1 MTIRPGSVA
10 VKLPASGAGPGRAWL
25 GGAGAAA
32 LAFAVYLLLVC
43 LADLPVPPLD
53 GHHLLGCACSDPA
66 QQTWFLTW
74 TSFALTHGL
83 NPMLT
88 AYINVPAGANL
99 AINTSMPLLGVLGM
113 PVMLVAGPVATFNLL
128 LRLGLATSA
137 TVMFIVLRRYTHR
150 WPAAFGGGLLFE
162 FSAYMVGQAQRHL
175 FLVFVPLAPLFIP
188 LLDDWLVGL
197 RRTPVRSGLLVGL
210 VAGLEYLISPEIVLT
225 SALFAVTGL
234 AYLALRYREQAWQR
248 LGILVR
254 GLAAATPVFLV
265 ITGYAVWLLLAGP
278 GRPVGPLHSLAD
290 LSRYHGDL
298 LAPFVPTRN
307 QAFAP
312 GTLADVGNALVGGR
326 NVENGFYLGIPLV
339 ALLCYLTFRCR
350 RVPVVAVFAV
360 VGAVAF
366 VLSLGP
372 ELTFDGKVIFP
383 VMPFAL
389 FEHLPI
395 LQNVEAARLS
405 LFVQLAAAIIFGVG
419 LDRILAYGWR
429 AGPAQPAAGSVPPPP
444 AASGPASLRSRL
456 GTNRR
461 FRWHVGAVAR
471 ATRRSRRRF
480 VRLRAL
486 TEPATPPGGR
496 AGLMRPVAV
505 AAVALVALAPV
516 VPTLSLRSGQVAT
529 PPFFTSRMVRMIP
542 PGSVALTFPYE
553 LAPPDQPI
561 WWQVAASMRFRIIG
575 GYAFVPG
582 PGGRSTWRPVPS
594 GPPVLRQVL
603 LASTVAHPG
612 PPPAN
617 PQAVAAIRQLC
628 ARYRV
633 GVVLVDPAWR
643 YGHAVAGLIS
653 RALRSPP
660 VRMGR
665 MDVWLQVQTDLRAN
679 HHR

>member
-1 MTIRPGSVA
+1 MIRPGSVA
-10 VKLPASGAGPGRAWL
+10 VKPPSSRAGPGRPWL
-25 GGAGAAA
+25 GRVGAAA

-43 LADLPVPPLD
+43 LADLPVLPLD

-83 NPMLT
+83 NPLFT

-113 PVMLVAGPVATFNLL
+113 PVMLVAGPLATFNLL

-137 TVMFIVLRRYTHR
+137 TVMFIVLRRYTRR
-150 WPAAFGGGLLFE
+150 WPAAFGGGLLFG

-175 FLVFVPLAPLFIP
+175 FLVFLPLVPLFIP

-225 SALFAVTGL
+225 SALLAATGL
-234 AYLALRYREQAWQR
+234 AYLALRYRAQARQR
-248 LGILVR
+248 LGILAR
-254 GLAAATPVFLV
+254 GLVAAAPVFLV
-265 ITGYAVWLLLAGP
+265 IAGYAVWLLLAGP
-278 GRPVGPLHSLAD
+278 GRPTGPLHPLAD

-298 LAPFVPTRN
+298 LAPFVPTSN

-312 GTLADVGNALVGGR
+312 GTLANVGNGLVGGR
-326 NVENGFYLGIPLV
+326 KIENGFYLGIPLV

-350 RVPVVAVFAV
+350 RIPVVAVFAV
-360 VGAVAF
+360 IGAVAF
-366 VLSLGP
+366 VLSLGSK
-372 ELTFDGKVIFP
+372 LTFGGKVIFP
-383 VMPFAL
+383 IMPFAL

-395 LQNVEAARLS
+395 LQDLEAARLS

-429 AGPAQPAAGSVPPPP
+429 AAPPRPAAGSVSP
-444 AASGPASLRSRL
+444 APVATWPASLT
-456 GTNRR
+456 G
-461 FRWHVGAVAR
+461 
-471 ATRRSRRRF
+471 
-480 VRLRAL
+480 
-486 TEPATPPGGR
+486 PATPPPGGR
-496 AGLMRPVAV
+496 AGLMRPVSV
-505 AAVALVALAPV
+505 AAVALVALAPL
-516 VPTLSLRSGQVAT
+516 VPTMSLRSREVTT
-529 PPFFTSRMVRMIP
+529 PPFFTGRMVRMIP
-542 PGSVALTFPYE
+542 QGSVALTFPYE
-553 LAPPDQPI
+553 LAPPDQPML
-561 WWQVAASMRFRIIG
+561 WQVATNMRFPIIG

-582 PGGRSTWRPVPS
+582 PDGRSTWRPLPP

-612 PPPAN
+612 PPPTN

-633 GVVLVDPAWR
+633 GVVLVDPASR
-643 YGHAVAGLIS
+643 YGHAIARLMS

-660 VRMGR
+660 VRTGR
-665 MDVWLQVQTDLRAN
+665 MDVWPQVQNDLRAN
-679 HHR
+679 H